1 MRTIAIIGWLA
12 LASAFGQTASSAARD
27 WTLPTNLAVKQDGPQ
42 SWRFT
47 CDYYNLGAKGNLA
60 SRVRY
65 SALYTRGLP
74 NDAVRWSDVTVA
86 SNTDGSDKFPAPQK
100 REFMEGFSYPH
111 ANQKDMLKADF
122 FRGFP
127 PMAMQERNLVWDTE
141 MIESFGQILFE
152 RLKLNTPYHVPDT
165 ANIELAG
172 MGSFR
177 HKDLQ
182 LIWTGISKRNGQECA
197 VIDYQAFFNKLD
209 ISSPAVTLTGM
220 SHYWGQIWVSLT
232 TKRIEYATLY
242 EDVFGEI
249 KLQIQEKPMAM
260 NVFRIATFE
269 PSGK

>member
-1 MRTIAIIGWLA
+1 MRTIAITGLLA
-12 LASAFGQTASSAARD
+12 LASAFGQTAPSAGRD
-27 WTLPTNLAVKQDGPQ
+27 WTLPSSLAVKQDGPQ
-42 SWRFT
+42 TWRFT
-47 CDYYNLGAKGNLA
+47 CDYYHLDTKGHLA

-74 NDAVRWSDVTVA
+74 GDAVRWSDVTVA
-86 SNTDGSDKFPAPQK
+86 SNTDGSDKFPAAEK

-111 ANQKDMLKADF
+111 TSDKDMLKPGF

-141 MIESFGQILFE
+141 MIEAFGQTQFE
-152 RLKLNTPYHVPDT
+152 HLRLNTPYHVPDS
-165 ANIELAG
+165 ADVDLAG
-172 MGSFR
+172 MGSFH

-197 VIDYQAFFNKLD
+197 LIDYRAFFNQLEV
-209 ISSPAVTLTGM
+209 SNPAMTLTGR
-220 SHYWGQIWVSLT
+220 SDYWGQIWVSLT

-242 EDVFGEI
+242 EDVLGEM
-249 KLQIQEKPMAM
+249 KLQSQEKPMTIS
-260 NVFRIATFE
+260 VFRIGTFE

>member
-1 MRTIAIIGWLA
+1 MRTIAIIGLLA
-12 LASAFGQTASSAARD
+12 LVSAFGQTTRSEGRD
-27 WTLPTNLAVKQDGPQ
+27 WTLPSSLAVKQDGPQ

-47 CDYYNLGAKGNLA
+47 CDYYNLDTKGHLG

-74 NDAVRWSDVTVA
+74 GDAVRWSDVTVA
-86 SNTDGSDKFPAPQK
+86 SNTDGSDKFPAAEK

-111 ANQKDMLKADF
+111 TSDKDMLKPGF

-141 MIESFGQILFE
+141 MIEAFGQTQFE
-152 RLKLNTPYHVPDT
+152 HLRLNTPYHVPDS
-165 ANIELAG
+165 ADVDLAG
-172 MGSFR
+172 MGSFH

-197 VIDYQAFFNKLD
+197 LIDYRAFFNQLE
-209 ISSPAVTLTGM
+209 ISNPAVTLTGR

-242 EDVFGEI
+242 EDVLGEM
-249 KLQIQEKPMAM
+249 KLQSQEKPMTIS
-260 NVFRIATFE
+260 VFRIGTLE
-269 PSGK
+269 PAGK